1 MGEAIHRWSQKV
13 TMVITKVMVAT
24 VVVTTTTME
33 IAMAIMVEILE
44 ATPEEA
50 AKEIITFRDLPD
62 L

>member
-1 MGEAIHRWSQKV
+1 MGETIHRWSRKV
-13 TMVITKVMVAT
+13 TIVITKVMVAT

-33 IAMAIMVEILE
+33 IAMATMVVIIE

-50 AKEIITFRDLPD
+50 PKEILTLRDLPD